1 MSSGFAMGPAILI
14 GYTYRVQIETEAP
27 LFPEGTELLAH
38 IRLKPSSLNLIAALR
53 SADGTLQRQ
62 SDHRVE
68 ITIPA
73 QDTANMQLG
82 TVMLDLVRTDLDPP
96 LHLGFSLEIPVQLP
110 VTRGAA

>member
-1 MSSGFAMGPAILI
+1 MSAGFAMGPAIVI
-14 GYTYRVQIETEAP
+14 GYTYRVRIETEAP
-27 LFPEGTELLAH
+27 LFPEGAALLAH

-62 SDHRVE
+62 SDYQLE

-73 QDTANMQLG
+73 QDTARMQLG

-96 LHLGFSLEIPVQLP
+96 LHLGFALEIPVQLP